1 MPQDIDQSSLRALL
15 DALDPD
21 DSEAGQKYENL
32 RLRLIRF
39 FRWNS
44 CLRAEEMADTA
55 LDRLAAKIRDVSEPI
70 EDPVK
75 YITGIARMLMHEYRA
90 SELRERKM
98 LTHFSWLL
106 ASPRPPP
113 PEVAEEEREG
123 ALSRCLEALPREN
136 RRLLERYYSGD
147 AGERIRDRKALADE
161 IGVEVNAL
169 RNRALRLRRQLE
181 LCISRCLARVGGRDG
196 LPLSLTDKRERKVR

>member
-1 MPQDIDQSSLRALL
+1 MPHDLDQSSLRALL

-39 FRWNS
+39 FRWNR
-44 CLRAEEMADTA
+44 CPRAEELADIA
-55 LDRLAAKIRDVSEPI
+55 LDRLAAKVRDVSEPI
-70 EDPVK
+70 QDPGK

-90 SELRERKM
+90 GEVRERKM
-98 LTHFSWLL
+98 LTHLSWWM
-106 ASPRPPP
+106 ASFRPPQ
-113 PEVAEEEREG
+113 AADEEHEDAFSGCVET
-123 ALSRCLEALPREN
+123 LPQEN
-136 RRLLERYYSGD
+136 RRLLERYYTGD
-147 AGERIRDRKALADE
+147 SGERIRNRKALAEE
-161 IGVEVNAL
+161 IGIELNAL

-181 LCISRCLARVGGRDG
+181 ECISRRLARVGGRDG

>member
-1 MPQDIDQSSLRALL
+1 MPQDLDQSSLRALL

-21 DSEAGQKYENL
+21 DPEAGQKYENL

-39 FRWNS
+39 FRWNR
-44 CLRAEEMADTA
+44 CLRAEELADAA
-55 LDRLAAKIRDVSEPI
+55 LDRLAAKVRDVSVHI

-75 YITGIARMLMHEYRA
+75 YISGIARMLMHEYRA
-90 SELRERKM
+90 SEIRERKM

-106 ASPRPPP
+106 ASLRA
-113 PEVAEEEREG
+113 PEAAEEEHED
-123 ALSRCLEALPREN
+123 ALSRCFEALPQEN
-136 RRLLERYYSGD
+136 RHLLERYYSGD
-147 AGERIRDRKALADE
+147 AGERIRDRKALAEE
-161 IGVEVNAL
+161 IGIEVNAL

-181 LCISRCLARVGGRDG
+181 LCISRRLTQVGGRDG